1 MHSMTTG
8 QSIRVVDVHGSTT
21 ALPMTLINSYSSLS
35 VPAYKRAICFL
46 ADNLASFPR
55 SVRRD
60 GSKQGVDHPLNRLLK
75 RRPNRYQTAVQ
86 FWRTLYFHTAHTGN
100 GYARIQREGPTF
112 RPAALHLLL
121 PEDVLPFRYDE
132 GNGPEQFYF
141 HRPSKT
147 VIAGDDVL
155 HIHAGLSYDGMAG
168 MDPVS
173 LHEQTFQ
180 RATTLERFQVQ
191 FLRKGTIIRGAVEI
205 PGGMTPEQRAEIKA
219 VLRTYRGAEADD
231 DVLVLSDG
239 AKLTNATTSPEQSQ
253 LVQQGAAVTKQ
264 IAQLTGVP
272 PEFLFELSEA
282 KYNASVEQQGQNVV
296 RYTFRPWIVLVE
308 AEMTAKLL
316 SEAEQDSGFTIGINP
331 DALLRGDTKTQ
342 VDSVL
347 ATVKGGIRTRNEGR
361 ALLDLPPDADPDS
374 NKLHALGETNVPS
387 PADPPRQNAQSRPQV
402 DLLDALG
409 PVIADACRRVDTK
422 TDKAFDNASRKTGQ
436 DRTVWVNV
444 FAEEQAK
451 YAADAMKP
459 VSEAI
464 VALGGDPLDFEAIGQ
479 RYASTVRRRA
489 ATGEICS
496 LTNVANFAK
505 GIEKV

>member
-21 ALPMTLINSYSSLS
+21 ALPLTLINSYSSLS

-60 GSKQGVDHPLNRLLK
+60 GSKQGIDHPLNRLLK

-86 FWRTLYFHTAHTGN
+86 FWRTLYFHAAHTGN

-112 RPAALHLLL
+112 RPAALHLML
-121 PEDVLPFRYDE
+121 PEDVLPFRYDD
-132 GNGPEQFYF
+132 GTGPEQFYY
-141 HRPSKT
+141 HRPTKT
-147 VIAGDDVL
+147 VLAGDDVL
-155 HIHAGLSYDGMAG
+155 HIQAGLSYDGMSS

-205 PGGMTPEQRAEIKA
+205 PGAMTPEQRAEIKA
-219 VLRTYRGAEADD
+219 VLRTYRGADADD

-253 LVQQGAAVTKQ
+253 LVQQGAATTKQ
-264 IAQLTGVP
+264 IAQITGVP

-296 RYTFRPWIVLVE
+296 RYTFRPWIIMAE

-316 SEAEQDSGFTIGINP
+316 SEAEQEAGFSIGINP

-361 ALLDLPPDADPDS
+361 ALLELPPDPDPESD
-374 NKLHALGETNVPS
+374 KLHALGETNVA
-387 PADPPRQNAQSRPQV
+387 PADPPRQNAASRAKV
-402 DLLDALG
+402 DVFAALA
-409 PVIADACRRVDTK
+409 PVIAAACKRVDTK
-422 TDKAFDNASRKTGQ
+422 TDKAFENAAKKTGQ
-436 DRTVWVNV
+436 DRTVWSNV
-444 FAEEQAK
+444 FAEEQRK
-451 YAADAMKP
+451 YAHDALKP
-459 VSEAI
+459 IAEAI
-464 VALGGDPLDFEAIGQ
+464 EALGGDPIDVEQ
-479 RYASTVRRRA
+479 VSDRYAAAIRKRA
-489 ATGEICS
+489 ATGEART
-496 LTNVANFAK
+496 LKAVANFD
-505 GIEKV
+505 